1 MAAMPP
7 PESSLTSHPT
17 PHRWWGSSGWIVI
30 GLALACWPVLLW
42 WGRRVIDDSD
52 EPLGVLALVC
62 GLAFIWQARHR
73 LGTSATAL
81 ALALGLIL
89 IGRVMAGWLPMLIQ
103 GLLLVLA
110 LTVSLRLWCLPG
122 VVSLLS
128 LALPWVATL
137 QFVLGYPLRVIVA
150 VGAESVL
157 RLLGLAVTRE
167 GTDLWYQ
174 GVAVGV
180 DAPCSGIRMLWFLLF
195 AAGFLSA
202 RFRLR
207 WGRAISL
214 HVIAGGLA
222 LLANGVRATVL
233 FFPESGLVE
242 WPHWTH
248 EATGLVLFAPCLA
261 LLLWLA
267 QRRPSAT
274 TGNRI
279 PSPHPLDGPLR
290 WGFLVACLLIAASW
304 SFRSAVSSGSMAD
317 ASPVE
322 WPRTFRGEAL
332 ESLPLSVREE
342 HFAAGFPGQLA
353 RFRCG
358 DGELIYR
365 RVTRATRMLHSAQD
379 CFTAAGFHMQRLSP
393 HTVADDGLWQVWE
406 ARRGDDPALIVCE
419 HIRSAEGD
427 LFTDVSAWYWR
438 ALRHPEEGPWLAIT
452 WVRYASDVE
461 DAKRQASTR

>member
-1 MAAMPP
+1 MPAAD
-7 PESSLTSHPT
+7 SSPT
-17 PHRWWGSSGWIVI
+17 PTTTRNRWWETSGWIVI
-30 GLALACWPVLLW
+30 GLALACWPVLQW
-42 WGRRVIDDSD
+42 WGRRVVDDSD
-52 EPLGVLALVC
+52 EPLGVLALVA

-81 ALALGLIL
+81 AMALGLIL
-89 IGRVMAGWLPMLIQ
+89 VGRVMAGGLPMLIQ

-110 LTVSLRLWCLPG
+110 LTVSLRLWRLPG

-150 VGAESVL
+150 IGAEAVL
-157 RLLGLAVTRE
+157 RLGGVAVTRE

-174 GVAVGV
+174 GLAVGV

-195 AAGFLSA
+195 AAAFLSA

-207 WGRAISL
+207 WGRTIVL

-233 FFPESGLVE
+233 FFPESGLVT

-261 LLLWLA
+261 VLLWLA
-267 QRRPSAT
+267 QRRPTAT
-274 TGNRI
+274 AVSSI
-279 PSPHPLDGPLR
+279 SPPPPINEPLR
-290 WGFLVACLLIAASW
+290 WGFLVACVLIAASW
-304 SFRSAVSSGSMAD
+304 SFRLTVSSSTPTD
-317 ASPVE
+317 SQPVE
-322 WPRTFRGEAL
+322 WPSTFRGQAL
-332 ESLPLSVREE
+332 VPLPLSVREE

-358 DGELIYR
+358 DGEVIFR

-379 CFTAAGFHMQRLSP
+379 CFTAAGFDLQRLSP
-393 HTVADDGLWQVWE
+393 ATVAEDGIWQVWE
-406 ARRGDDPALIVCE
+406 ARRGDDRPLIVCE

-427 LFTDVSAWYWR
+427 LFTDVSAWYWQ
-438 ALRHPEEGPWLAIT
+438 ALRHPEKGPWLAIT
-452 WVRYASDVE
+452 WVRHAREVAA
-461 DAKRQASTR
+461 AKRRDGP